1 MTQVT
6 AIPATHAGRT
16 ERLTATDLERAMRL
30 TTAIEEAFAS
40 KVVGQ
45 RTLLRSLLV
54 TLMARGH
61 VLMESVPG
69 LAKTLSASVLS
80 SAVEASFSRVQCTPD
95 LLPSDIIG
103 TQVFDPRT
111 TSFTT
116 QLGPVHA
123 HFLLLDEINRSSAKT
138 QSAMLEAMQE
148 RQTTIG
154 GESHRLP
161 DPFLVLATQNPIDEE
176 GTYVLPQAQMDRFL
190 LKEVLNHPSPTEEAQ
205 MLRRIADG
213 GLRDTRVEPVASL
226 DDVRFLQSV
235 ADRVHVDDSVLRY
248 VVEIANVTR
257 HPQAYLPAETA
268 RYVEHGASPR
278 GAIAF
283 LQVAR
288 GMAVLAGRDHVLPE
302 DVVELRHQVLRHR
315 IMLTFE
321 AEAARVSP
329 DEVVD
334 AVFAAVPTP

>member
-1 MTQVT
+1 MSQLS
-6 AIPATHAGRT
+6 PH
-16 ERLTATDLERAMRL
+16 DLERA
-30 TTAIEEAFAS
+30 TAIITAVEGAFAS

-45 RTLLRSLLV
+45 HTLLRSLLITV
-54 TLMARGH
+54 MARGH

-80 SAVEASFSRVQCTPD
+80 SAVAASFSRVQCTPD

-103 TQVFDPRT
+103 TQVYDPRT
-111 TSFTT
+111 ATFST

-123 HFLLLDEINRSSAKT
+123 HFVLLDEVNRSSAKT

-154 GESHRLP
+154 GVTHRLP

-190 LKEVLNHPSPTEEAQ
+190 LKEVLHHPSPHEEAR

-213 GLRDTRVEPVASL
+213 ELRDSSVEPVASL
-226 DDVRFLQSV
+226 DDVVFLQSV
-235 ADRVHVDDSVLRY
+235 ADRVHVDESILRY
-248 VVEIANVTR
+248 VVEVVNVTR
-257 HPQAYLPAETA
+257 NPGAYLPAETA
-268 RYVEHGASPR
+268 RFVEHGASPR

-283 LQVAR
+283 HRGHGTTTMLASLVTSSRRVTIDQVR
-288 GMAVLAGRDHVLPE
+288 GHLVAVA
-302 DVVELRHQVLRHR
+302 LR
-315 IMLTFE
+315 
-321 AEAARVSP
+321 
-329 DEVVD
+329 
-334 AVFAAVPTP
+334 

>member
-1 MTQVT
+1 MTQL
-6 AIPATHAGRT
+6 IDHDT
-16 ERLTATDLERAMRL
+16 ERATRIVS
-30 TTAIEEAFAS
+30 AIEAAFAS

-54 TLMARGH
+54 TLVARGH

-80 SAVEASFSRVQCTPD
+80 SAVAASFSRVQCTPD

-103 TQVFDPRT
+103 TQVYDPRT
-111 TSFTT
+111 STFST

-123 HFLLLDEINRSSAKT
+123 HFVLLDEINRSSAKT

-154 GESHRLP
+154 GETHRLP

-190 LKEVLNHPSPTEEAQ
+190 LKEVLEHPSPLEEAQ
-205 MLRRIADG
+205 MLRRMADG
-213 GLRDTRVEPVASL
+213 GLRDTRVQPVASL
-226 DDVRFLQSV
+226 DDVVFLQSV
-235 ADRVHVDDSVLRY
+235 ADRVHVDEAVLRY
-248 VVEIANVTR
+248 IVEIVNVTR
-257 HPQAYLPAETA
+257 NPHAYLAADVA
-268 RYVEHGASPR
+268 RSIEHGASPR

-283 LQVAR
+283 LQAAR
-288 GMAVLAGRDHVLPE
+288 AMAVLAGRDHVLPE
-302 DVVELRHQVLRHR
+302 DVVGLRHQVLRHR
-315 IMLTFE
+315 LILTFE
-321 AEAARVSP
+321 AVATRVRA
-329 DEVVD
+329 DDVID